1 MISLYS
7 AVLRSNIKASLA
19 SKGGLPPHFG
29 SIPPTS
35 DRPIRMGLASLPH
48 PVEARVESDLELSEK
63 QDENSSFEMIPI
75 ASEAILPDL
84 VILHQCSCV
93 LCAMSFDHPIVT
105 SLDVQ
110 DLMHDLRLAA
120 TTVTQKMLPPP
131 ATLDGRLCRIQ
142 RGV

>member
-1 MISLYS
+1 
-7 AVLRSNIKASLA
+7 
-19 SKGGLPPHFG
+19 
-29 SIPPTS
+29 
-35 DRPIRMGLASLPH
+35 MGLASLPH
-48 PVEARVESDLELSEK
+48 PVEARVQSDFELSEK

-75 ASEAILPDL
+75 AIEAILPDL

-131 ATLDGRLCRIQ
+131 PPPPPPPGNSRWEMMQDPAWTLKLLRRVDEKKKVSHSIDVNTPVCADHP
-142 RGV
+142 